1 MRAPLTVVVPTRDR
15 PEILASCLQA
25 LASELGSGDEVVVA
39 DSASTDAAGVA
50 RVVAAAG
57 ATLVRCDVK
66 GASRARNAGWRAA
79 HRDLVVFVD
88 DDVWVRPGWA
98 EALAAA
104 AGDGA
109 AFALGR
115 TVAPE
120 GFAGD
125 GGSVTYGTLPERLDA
140 ATVGRVAATNPLL
153 VRRELLL
160 SSGGF
165 DERLGPGTWFEAGE
179 DLELLD
185 RLLATGGSGRYAEN
199 AVAVHEQWRT
209 AQERRRLQWSYG
221 KGMGARTGAALRRD
235 RRAGL
240 AMLPDLL
247 RLKGLVTALRRARG
261 QAPAAPAG
269 DGGGHADAG
278 GWLSPVL
285 WRLGALV
292 GLLAGLVRLGPGR
305 PAGG

>member
-25 LASELGSGDEVVVA
+25 LAAELGSGDEVVVA

-50 RVVAAAG
+50 EVVAAAG
-57 ATLVRCDVK
+57 ATLVRCALK

-79 HRDLVVFVD
+79 HHDLVVFVD
-88 DDVWVRPGWA
+88 DDVWVQPGWA
-98 EALAAA
+98 DALAAA
-104 AGDGA
+104 ADGA

-120 GFAGD
+120 GFEGD
-125 GGSVTYGTLPERLDA
+125 SGSVTYGTLPERIDA

-160 SSGGF
+160 SCGGF
-165 DERLGPGTWFEAGE
+165 DERMGPGTWFEAGE

-185 RLLATGGSGRYAEN
+185 RLLATGGSGRYAER
-199 AVAVHEQWRT
+199 AVAVHEQWRS
-209 AQERRRLQWSYG
+209 AEERRRLQWSYG
-221 KGMGARTGAALRRD
+221 KGMGARAGAALRRD
-235 RRAGL
+235 PRAGL
-240 AMLPDLL
+240 AMLPDVL
-247 RLKGLVTALRRARG
+247 RLKGLLTALRRTPG
-261 QAPAAPAG
+261 LAPATPAG
-269 DGGGHADAG
+269 GDGPPDTG
-278 GWLSPVL
+278 GWLSPLV

-305 PAGG
+305 PPAG

>member
-25 LASELGSGDEVVVA
+25 LAAELGSGDEVVVA
-39 DSASTDAAGVA
+39 DSASAEPAAVA
-50 RVVAAAG
+50 QVVAAAG
-57 ATLVRCDVK
+57 ATLVRCELK

-79 HRDLVVFVD
+79 RHDLVVFVD

-104 AGDGA
+104 AAEGA

-120 GFAGD
+120 GFEGD

-140 ATVGRVAATNPLL
+140 ATIGRVAATNPLL
-153 VRRELLL
+153 VRRQLLQ
-160 SSGGF
+160 SCGGF

-185 RLLATGGSGRYAEN
+185 RLLATGGSGRYAEG
-199 AVAVHEQWRT
+199 AVAVHEQWRS

-221 KGMGARTGAALRRD
+221 KGMGARAGAAVRRD
-235 RRAGL
+235 PRAGV
-240 AMLPDLL
+240 AMLPDVL
-247 RLKGLVTALRRARG
+247 RLKGLLTALRRTPG
-261 QAPAAPAG
+261 LAPAPAG
-269 DGGGHADAG
+269 DSDGQGDAG

-292 GLLAGLVRLGPGR
+292 GLLAGLVRLGPTR
-305 PAGG
+305 PSAR